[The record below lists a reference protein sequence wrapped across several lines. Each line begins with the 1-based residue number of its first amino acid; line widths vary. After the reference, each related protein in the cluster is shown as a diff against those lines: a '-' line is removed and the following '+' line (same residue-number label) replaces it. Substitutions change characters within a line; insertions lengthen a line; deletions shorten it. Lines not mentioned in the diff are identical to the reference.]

1 MDNEIIA
8 KLKSDK
14 EFLWINPNFNKKA
27 IYGEVSSKEINEA
40 NNLLLKFAPFLK
52 SAFKELESTDGI
64 IESPLMNLNKFGIK
78 NLYLKEDNL
87 LPIAGSVKARGGI
100 FEILKYAETLA
111 ANANLIDVEKDY
123 SQFDSDVFRKFFSE
137 YKIQVGSTGNL
148 GISIGLISAKLG
160 FNAIVHMSK
169 DAKDW
174 KKKLLRENEV
184 NVIEYD
190 SNYSEAVKNGRML
203 SDEDEKSYFVDD
215 EKSINL
221 FLGYSTAALRL
232 KEQLRDKHI
241 SVDDKHPLFVY
252 IPCGV
257 GGAPSGIL
265 HGLKTV
271 FGENVYVF
279 FVEPV
284 RSASVLL
291 GMSTGLNSKISV
303 HDIGMDGKTEADGLA
318 VGRASELCCESSK
331 NTLSGIFTIN
341 ENSIFEL
348 MKELYKK
355 ESVFVEPSAA
365 SSMIFTKFLD
375 DKEFIKFINK
385 EKISPENIIHIA
397 WSTGGML
404 VPESE
409 REKLLKK

>member
-1 MDNEIIA
+1 MDNELIA
-8 KLKSDK
+8 KLKSDE
-14 EFLWINPNFNKKA
+14 EFLWINPNFYKGA

-174 KKKLLRENEV
+174 KKKLLRENGV
-184 NVIEYD
+184 NVTQYD

-232 KEQLRDKHI
+232 EEQLKEKHI

-303 HDIGMDGKTEADGLA
+303 HDIDMDGKTEADGLA
-318 VGRASELCCESSK
+318 VGRASELCCESSQ

-375 DKEFIKFINK
+375 DDEFIKFINK
-385 EKISPENIIHIA
+385 EEISPENITHIA

>member
-1 MDNEIIA
+1 MDNELIA

-14 EFLWINPNFNKKA
+14 EFLWINPNFYKRA
-27 IYGEVSSKEINEA
+27 IYGEVSSEEINKA

-64 IESPLMNLNKFGIK
+64 IESPLLNLNKFGIN

-111 ANANLIDVEKDY
+111 ANADLIDVEKDY

-169 DAKDW
+169 DAKNW
-174 KKKLLRENEV
+174 KKKLLRENGV
-184 NVIEYD
+184 NVTQYD

-232 KEQLRDKHI
+232 KEQLIEKHI
-241 SVDDKHPLFVY
+241 SVDDEHPLFVY

-318 VGRASELCCESSK
+318 VGRASELCCKSSQ

-375 DKEFIKFINK
+375 DDEFIKFINK
-385 EKISPENIIHIA
+385 EEISPENITHIA

>member
-1 MDNEIIA
+1 MDNELIA

-14 EFLWINPNFNKKA
+14 EFLWINPNFNKRA

-52 SAFKELESTDGI
+52 SVFKELESTDGI
-64 IESPLMNLNKFGIK
+64 IESPLMTLNKFGIK

-87 LPIAGSVKARGGI
+87 LLIAGSVKARGGI

-174 KKKLLRENEV
+174 KKKLLRENGV

-232 KEQLRDKHI
+232 KEQLIEKHI
-241 SVDDKHPLFVY
+241 SVDDEHPLFVY

-318 VGRASELCCESSK
+318 VGRASELCCKSSQ

-375 DKEFIKFINK
+375 DDEFIKFINK
-385 EKISPENIIHIA
+385 EEISPENITHIA

>member
-1 MDNEIIA
+1 MDNELIA

-87 LPIAGSVKARGGI
+87 LSIAGSVKARGGI

-111 ANANLIDVEKDY
+111 ANSNLIDVEKDY
-123 SQFDSDVFRKFFSE
+123 AQFDSDVFRKFFSE

-160 FNAIVHMSK
+160 FNVIVHMSK

-174 KKKLLRENEV
+174 KKKLLRENGV
-184 NVIEYD
+184 NVTQYD

-232 KEQLRDKHI
+232 KEQLIEKHI
-241 SVDDKHPLFVY
+241 SVDDEHPLFVY

-303 HDIGMDGKTEADGLA
+303 CDIGMDGKTEADGLA
-318 VGRASELCCESSK
+318 VGRASELCCEYSK

-375 DKEFIKFINK
+375 DEEFIKFINK
-385 EKISPENIIHIA
+385 ERIYPENITHIA

>member
-1 MDNEIIA
+1 MDNELIA

-14 EFLWINPNFNKKA
+14 EFLWINPNFNKRA

-52 SAFKELESTDGI
+52 SVFKELESTDGI
-64 IESPLMNLNKFGIK
+64 IESPLMTLNKFGIK

-169 DAKDW
+169 DAKNW
-174 KKKLLRENEV
+174 KKKLLRENGV
-184 NVIEYD
+184 NVTQYD

-232 KEQLRDKHI
+232 KEQLKEKHI

-303 HDIGMDGKTEADGLA
+303 HDIDMDGKTEADGLA
-318 VGRASELCCESSK
+318 VGRSSELCCESSQ

-375 DKEFIKFINK
+375 DDEFIKFINK
-385 EKISPENIIHIA
+385 EEISPENITHIA

>member
-1 MDNEIIA
+1 MENDVIA

-14 EFLWINPNFNKKA
+14 EFLWINPNFYKRA

-64 IESPLMNLNKFGIK
+64 IESPLLNLNKFGIK

-169 DAKDW
+169 DAKNW
-174 KKKLLRENEV
+174 KKKLLRENGV

-232 KEQLRDKHI
+232 KEQLKEKHI

-271 FGENVYVF
+271 FGKNVYVF

-375 DKEFIKFINK
+375 DDEFIKFINK
-385 EKISPENIIHIA
+385 EEISPENITHIA

>member
-1 MDNEIIA
+1 MENEVIA

-14 EFLWINPNFNKKA
+14 EFLWINPNFYKRA

-52 SAFKELESTDGI
+52 SVFKELESTDGI
-64 IESPLMNLNKFGIK
+64 IESPLMTLNKFGIK

-174 KKKLLRENEV
+174 KKKLLRENGV
-184 NVIEYD
+184 NVTQYD

-232 KEQLRDKHI
+232 KEQLKEKHI

-284 RSASVLL
+284 RSACVLL
-291 GMSTGLNSKISV
+291 GMSTGLNSKICV
-303 HDIGMDGKTEADGLA
+303 EDIGMDGKTEADGLA

-341 ENSIFEL
+341 ENSIYEL
-348 MKELYKK
+348 MRDLYKK

-365 SSMIFTKFLD
+365 SSMIFTKFLND
-375 DKEFIKFINK
+375 EEFKNYINN
-385 EKISPENIIHIA
+385 EKITPENITHIA

-409 REKLLKK
+409 RGKLLNK

>member
-1 MDNEIIA
+1 MDNELIA

-14 EFLWINPNFNKKA
+14 EFLWINPNFNKRA

-64 IESPLMNLNKFGIK
+64 IESPLMSLNKFGIK

-174 KKKLLRENEV
+174 KKKLLRENGV

-232 KEQLRDKHI
+232 KEQLKEKHI
-241 SVDDKHPLFVY
+241 LVDDKHPLFVY

-318 VGRASELCCESSK
+318 VGRASELCCKSSQ

-375 DKEFIKFINK
+375 DDEFIKFINK
-385 EKISPENIIHIA
+385 EEISPENITHIA

>member
-1 MDNEIIA
+1 MENEVIA

-14 EFLWINPNFNKKA
+14 EFLWINPNFYKRA

-52 SAFKELESTDGI
+52 SVFKELESTDGI
-64 IESPLMNLNKFGIK
+64 IESPLMTLNKFGIK

-174 KKKLLRENEV
+174 KKKLLRENGV
-184 NVIEYD
+184 NVTQYD

-232 KEQLRDKHI
+232 KEQLKEKHI

-318 VGRASELCCESSK
+318 VGRASELCCKSSQ

-375 DKEFIKFINK
+375 DDEFIKFLNK
-385 EKISPENIIHIA
+385 EEISPENITHIA

-404 VPESE
+404 VPENE

>member
-14 EFLWINPNFNKKA
+14 EFLWINPNFNKRA

-64 IESPLMNLNKFGIK
+64 IESPLMNINKFGIK

-221 FLGYSTAALRL
+221 FLGYSTAALIL

-331 NTLSGIFTIN
+331 NTLSGIFIIN

-375 DKEFIKFINK
+375 DDEFIKFINK
-385 EKISPENIIHIA
+385 EEISPENIIHIA

>member
-1 MDNEIIA
+1 MDNELIA

-14 EFLWINPNFNKKA
+14 EFLWINPNFNKRA

-52 SAFKELESTDGI
+52 SVFKELESTDGI
-64 IESPLMNLNKFGIK
+64 IESPLMTLNKFGIK

-123 SQFDSDVFRKFFSE
+123 SQFYSDVFRKFFSE

-174 KKKLLRENEV
+174 KKKLLRENGV
-184 NVIEYD
+184 NVTQYD

-232 KEQLRDKHI
+232 KEQLKEKHI

-271 FGENVYVF
+271 FGKNVYVF

-303 HDIGMDGKTEADGLA
+303 HDISMDGKTEADGLA

-375 DKEFIKFINK
+375 DDEFIKFINK
-385 EKISPENIIHIA
+385 EEISHENITHIA

-404 VPESE
+404 VPENE

>member
-1 MDNEIIA
+1 MDNELIA

-14 EFLWINPNFNKKA
+14 EFLWINPNFYKRA

-52 SAFKELESTDGI
+52 SAFEELESTDGI
-64 IESPLMNLNKFGIK
+64 IESPLMTLNKFGIK

-174 KKKLLRENEV
+174 KKKLLRENGV
-184 NVIEYD
+184 NVTQYD

-232 KEQLRDKHI
+232 KEQLKEKHI
-241 SVDDKHPLFVY
+241 SVDNKHPLFVY

-257 GGAPSGIL
+257 GEAPSGIL

-303 HDIGMDGKTEADGLA
+303 HDIGMNGKTEADGLA
-318 VGRASELCCESSK
+318 VGRASELCCESSQ
-331 NTLSGIFTIN
+331 NTLSAIFTIN

-365 SSMIFTKFLD
+365 SSMIFTKFLED
-375 DKEFIKFINK
+375 DEFIKFINK
-385 EKISPENIIHIA
+385 EEISPENITHIA

>member
-14 EFLWINPNFNKKA
+14 EFLWINPNFNKRA

-64 IESPLMNLNKFGIK
+64 IESPLINLNKFGIK

-123 SQFDSDVFRKFFSE
+123 SQFDSDVFRKFLSE

-174 KKKLLRENEV
+174 KKKLLRENGV

-232 KEQLRDKHI
+232 KEQLIEKHI

-318 VGRASELCCESSK
+318 VGRASELCCKSSQ

-375 DKEFIKFINK
+375 DDEFIKFINK
-385 EKISPENIIHIA
+385 EEISPENIIHIA

>member
-1 MDNEIIA
+1 MENDVIA

-14 EFLWINPNFNKKA
+14 EFLWINPNFYKRA
-27 IYGEVSSKEINEA
+27 IYGEVSIEEINEA

-64 IESPLMNLNKFGIK
+64 IESPIMNLNKFGIK

-169 DAKDW
+169 DAKNW
-174 KKKLLRENEV
+174 KKKLLRENGV

-232 KEQLRDKHI
+232 KEQLKEKHI

-318 VGRASELCCESSK
+318 VGRASELCCESSQ

-375 DKEFIKFINK
+375 DDEFIKFINK
-385 EKISPENIIHIA
+385 EEISPENITHIA

>member
-1 MDNEIIA
+1 MDNELIA

-14 EFLWINPNFNKKA
+14 EFLWINPNFNKRA

-52 SAFKELESTDGI
+52 SVFKELESTDGI
-64 IESPLMNLNKFGIK
+64 IESPLMTLNKFGIK

-174 KKKLLRENEV
+174 KKKLLRENGV
-184 NVIEYD
+184 NVTQYD

-232 KEQLRDKHI
+232 KEQLKEKHI

-318 VGRASELCCESSK
+318 VGRASELCCESSQ

-375 DKEFIKFINK
+375 DDEFIKFINK
-385 EKISPENIIHIA
+385 EEISPENITHIA

>member
-1 MDNEIIA
+1 MENEVIA

-14 EFLWINPNFNKKA
+14 EFLWINPNFYKRA

-52 SAFKELESTDGI
+52 SVFKELESTDGI
-64 IESPLMNLNKFGIK
+64 IESPLMTLNKFGIK

-174 KKKLLRENEV
+174 KKKLLRENGV
-184 NVIEYD
+184 NVTQYD

-232 KEQLRDKHI
+232 KEQLKEKHI

-303 HDIGMDGKTEADGLA
+303 HDIDMDGKTEADGLA
-318 VGRASELCCESSK
+318 VGRASELCCESSQ

-348 MKELYKK
+348 MQELYKK

-375 DKEFIKFINK
+375 DDEFIKFINK
-385 EKISPENIIHIA
+385 EEISPENITHIA

>member
-14 EFLWINPNFNKKA
+14 EFLWINPNFNKRA

-184 NVIEYD
+184 NVTQYD

-232 KEQLRDKHI
+232 KEQLIEKHI
-241 SVDDKHPLFVY
+241 SVDDEHPLFVY

-257 GGAPSGIL
+257 GGTPSGIL

-375 DKEFIKFINK
+375 DDEFIKFINK
-385 EKISPENIIHIA
+385 EEISPENIIHIA

>member
-1 MDNEIIA
+1 MENEVIA

-14 EFLWINPNFNKKA
+14 EFLWINPNFYKRA

-52 SAFKELESTDGI
+52 SVFKELESTDGI
-64 IESPLMNLNKFGIK
+64 IESPLMTLNKFGIK

-174 KKKLLRENEV
+174 KKKLLRENGV
-184 NVIEYD
+184 NVTQYD

-232 KEQLRDKHI
+232 KEQLKEKHI

-318 VGRASELCCESSK
+318 VGRASELCCESSQ

-375 DKEFIKFINK
+375 DDEFIKFINK
-385 EKISPENIIHIA
+385 EEISPENITHIA

>member
-1 MDNEIIA
+1 MDNELIT
-8 KLKSDK
+8 KLKSDE
-14 EFLWINPNFNKKA
+14 EFLWINPNFYKRA
-27 IYGEVSSKEINEA
+27 IYGEVSIEEINEA

-52 SAFKELESTDGI
+52 SVFKELESTDGI

-169 DAKDW
+169 DAKNW
-174 KKKLLRENEV
+174 KKKLLRENGV
-184 NVIEYD
+184 NVTQYD

-232 KEQLRDKHI
+232 KEQLKEKHI

-291 GMSTGLNSKISV
+291 CMSTGLNSKISV

-318 VGRASELCCESSK
+318 VGRASELCCKSSQ

-375 DKEFIKFINK
+375 DDEFIKFINK
-385 EKISPENIIHIA
+385 EEISPENITHIA

>member
-1 MDNEIIA
+1 MENEVIA

-14 EFLWINPNFNKKA
+14 EFLWINPNFDKSS
-27 IYGEVSSKEINEA
+27 IYGEVSSEEINEA

-52 SAFKELESTDGI
+52 SAFKELESTNGI

-174 KKKLLRENEV
+174 KKKLLRENGV
-184 NVIEYD
+184 NVTQYD

-232 KEQLRDKHI
+232 KEQLKEKHI

-303 HDIGMDGKTEADGLA
+303 HDIDMDGKTEADGLA
-318 VGRASELCCESSK
+318 VGRASELCCESSQ

-375 DKEFIKFINK
+375 DDEFIKFINK
-385 EKISPENIIHIA
+385 EEISPENITHIA

>member
-1 MDNEIIA
+1 MDNELIA

-14 EFLWINPNFNKKA
+14 EFLWINPNFNKRA

-52 SAFKELESTDGI
+52 FVFKELESTDGI

-174 KKKLLRENEV
+174 KKKLLRENGV
-184 NVIEYD
+184 NVTQYD

-203 SDEDEKSYFVDD
+203 SDEDEKSYFIDD

-232 KEQLRDKHI
+232 KEQLKEKHI

-318 VGRASELCCESSK
+318 VGRASELCCKSSQ

-375 DKEFIKFINK
+375 DDEFIKFINK
-385 EKISPENIIHIA
+385 EEISPENITHIA

>member
-1 MDNEIIA
+1 MDNELIA

-14 EFLWINPNFNKKA
+14 EFLWINPNFYKRA

-52 SAFKELESTDGI
+52 SAFEELESTDGI
-64 IESPLMNLNKFGIK
+64 IESPLMTLNKFGIK

-174 KKKLLRENEV
+174 KKKLLRENGV
-184 NVIEYD
+184 NVTQYD

-232 KEQLRDKHI
+232 KEQLKEKHI

-303 HDIGMDGKTEADGLA
+303 HDIGMNGKTEADGLA
-318 VGRASELCCESSK
+318 VGRASELCCESSQ

-375 DKEFIKFINK
+375 DDEFIKFINK
-385 EKISPENIIHIA
+385 EEISPENITHIA

>member
-1 MDNEIIA
+1 MDNELIA
-8 KLKSDK
+8 KLKSDE
-14 EFLWINPNFNKKA
+14 EFLWINPNFYKGA

-78 NLYLKEDNL
+78 NSYLKEDNL

-174 KKKLLRENEV
+174 KKKLLRENGV
-184 NVIEYD
+184 NVTQYD

-232 KEQLRDKHI
+232 KEQLIEKHI
-241 SVDDKHPLFVY
+241 SVDDEHPLFVY

-331 NTLSGIFTIN
+331 NTLAGIFTIN
-341 ENSIFEL
+341 ENLIFEL

-375 DKEFIKFINK
+375 DDEFIKFINK
-385 EKISPENIIHIA
+385 EEISPENITHIA

>member
-1 MDNEIIA
+1 MDNELIA

-14 EFLWINPNFNKKA
+14 EFLWINPNFNKRA

-52 SAFKELESTDGI
+52 SAFKELETTDGI
-64 IESPLMNLNKFGIK
+64 IESPLLNLNKFGIK

-174 KKKLLRENEV
+174 KKKLLRENGV
-184 NVIEYD
+184 NVTQYD

-232 KEQLRDKHI
+232 KEQLIEKHI

-331 NTLSGIFTIN
+331 NTLSGIFIIN

-375 DKEFIKFINK
+375 DDEFIKFINK
-385 EKISPENIIHIA
+385 EEISPENIIHIA

>member
-1 MDNEIIA
+1 MDNELIA

-14 EFLWINPNFNKKA
+14 EFLWINPNFNKRA

-52 SAFKELESTDGI
+52 SVFKELESTDGI
-64 IESPLMNLNKFGIK
+64 IESPLITLNKFGIK

-111 ANANLIDVEKDY
+111 ENANLIDVEKDY

-174 KKKLLRENEV
+174 KKKLLRENGV
-184 NVIEYD
+184 NVTQYD

-232 KEQLRDKHI
+232 KEQLIEKHI
-241 SVDDKHPLFVY
+241 SVDDEHPLFVY

-318 VGRASELCCESSK
+318 VGRASELCCESSQ

-341 ENSIFEL
+341 ENLIFEL

-375 DKEFIKFINK
+375 DDEFIKFINK
-385 EKISPENIIHIA
+385 EEISPENITHIA

>member
-1 MDNEIIA
+1 MDNELIA

-14 EFLWINPNFNKKA
+14 EFLWINPNFNKRA

-52 SAFKELESTDGI
+52 SVFKELESTDGI
-64 IESPLMNLNKFGIK
+64 IESPLMTLNKFGIK

-123 SQFDSDVFRKFFSE
+123 LQFDSDVFLKFFSE

-174 KKKLLRENEV
+174 KKKLLRENGV
-184 NVIEYD
+184 NVTQYD
-190 SNYSEAVKNGRML
+190 SNYSEAVKNGRMV

-232 KEQLRDKHI
+232 KEQLKEKHI

-318 VGRASELCCESSK
+318 VGRASELCCESSQ

-375 DKEFIKFINK
+375 DDEFIKFINK
-385 EKISPENIIHIA
+385 EEISPENITHIA

>member
-1 MDNEIIA
+1 MENEVIA

-14 EFLWINPNFNKKA
+14 EFLWINPNFYKRA

-52 SAFKELESTDGI
+52 SVFKELESTDGI
-64 IESPLMNLNKFGIK
+64 IESPLMTLNKFGIK

-174 KKKLLRENEV
+174 KKKLLRENGV
-184 NVIEYD
+184 NVTQYD

-232 KEQLRDKHI
+232 KEQLKEKHI

-318 VGRASELCCESSK
+318 VGRASELCCKSSQ

-365 SSMIFTKFLD
+365 SSMIFAKFLD
-375 DKEFIKFINK
+375 DDEFIKFINK
-385 EKISPENIIHIA
+385 EEISPDNITHIA

>member
-1 MDNEIIA
+1 MENEVIA

-14 EFLWINPNFNKKA
+14 EFLWINPNFYKRA

-52 SAFKELESTDGI
+52 SVFKELESTDGI
-64 IESPLMNLNKFGIK
+64 IESPLMTLNKFGIK

-174 KKKLLRENEV
+174 KKKLLRENGV
-184 NVIEYD
+184 NVTQYD

-232 KEQLRDKHI
+232 KEQLKEKHI

-331 NTLSGIFTIN
+331 NTLAGIFTIN

-375 DKEFIKFINK
+375 DDEFIKFINK
-385 EKISPENIIHIA
+385 EEISPENITHIA

>member
-1 MDNEIIA
+1 MENEVIA
-8 KLKSDK
+8 KLKSDN
-14 EFLWINPNFNKKA
+14 EFLWINPNFDKSS
-27 IYGEVSSKEINEA
+27 IYDEVSNEEIYAA

-52 SAFKELESTDGI
+52 SAFKELESRDGI
-64 IESPLMNLNKFGIK
+64 IESPLLKLNNLGIK

-100 FEILKYAETLA
+100 FEILKHAETLA

-123 SQFDSDVFRKFFSE
+123 SQFDTDVFREFFSE
-137 YKIQVGSTGNL
+137 FKIQVGSTGNL
-148 GISIGLISAKLG
+148 DISIGLISAKLG

-169 DAKDW
+169 DAKEW
-174 KKKLLRENEV
+174 KKKLLRENGV

-232 KEQLRDKHI
+232 KEQLKEKQI
-241 SVDDKHPLFVY
+241 SVDGKHPLFVY

-284 RSASVLL
+284 RSACVLL
-291 GMSTGLNSKISV
+291 GMSTGLNGKISV
-303 HDIGMDGKTEADGLA
+303 EDIGMDGKTEADGLA

-341 ENSIFEL
+341 EKSIFEL

-375 DKEFIKFINK
+375 DEEFKNYINN
-385 EKISPENIIHIA
+385 ENITPENITHIA

-409 REKLLKK
+409 REKLLNK

>member
-1 MDNEIIA
+1 MDNELIA

-14 EFLWINPNFNKKA
+14 EFLWINPNFNKRA

-52 SAFKELESTDGI
+52 SVFKELESTDGI
-64 IESPLMNLNKFGIK
+64 IESPLITLNKFGIK

-174 KKKLLRENEV
+174 KKKLLRENGV
-184 NVIEYD
+184 NVTQYD

-232 KEQLRDKHI
+232 KEQLKEKHI

-291 GMSTGLNSKISV
+291 GMSDRVKQ
-303 HDIGMDGKTEADGLA
+303 
-318 VGRASELCCESSK
+318 
-331 NTLSGIFTIN
+331 
-341 ENSIFEL
+341 
-348 MKELYKK
+348 
-355 ESVFVEPSAA
+355 
-365 SSMIFTKFLD
+365 
-375 DKEFIKFINK
+375 
-385 EKISPENIIHIA
+385 
-397 WSTGGML
+397 
-404 VPESE
+404 
-409 REKLLKK
+409 

>member
-1 MDNEIIA
+1 MDNELIA

-14 EFLWINPNFNKKA
+14 EFLWINPNFNKRA

-52 SAFKELESTDGI
+52 SVFKELESTDGI
-64 IESPLMNLNKFGIK
+64 IESPLMTLNKFGIK

-174 KKKLLRENEV
+174 KKKLLRENGV
-184 NVIEYD
+184 NVTQYD

-232 KEQLRDKHI
+232 KEQLKEKHI

-303 HDIGMDGKTEADGLA
+303 HDIDMDGKTEADGLA
-318 VGRASELCCESSK
+318 VGRASELCCESSQ

-375 DKEFIKFINK
+375 DDEFIKFINK
-385 EKISPENIIHIA
+385 EEISPENITHIA

>member
-123 SQFDSDVFRKFFSE
+123 SQFDSDVFRKFLSE

-174 KKKLLRENEV
+174 KKKLLRENGV
-184 NVIEYD
+184 NVTQYD

-221 FLGYSTAALRL
+221 SLGYSTAALRL
-232 KEQLRDKHI
+232 KEQLIEKHI

-331 NTLSGIFTIN
+331 NTLSGIFIIN

-375 DKEFIKFINK
+375 DDEFIKFINK
-385 EKISPENIIHIA
+385 EEISPENIIHIA